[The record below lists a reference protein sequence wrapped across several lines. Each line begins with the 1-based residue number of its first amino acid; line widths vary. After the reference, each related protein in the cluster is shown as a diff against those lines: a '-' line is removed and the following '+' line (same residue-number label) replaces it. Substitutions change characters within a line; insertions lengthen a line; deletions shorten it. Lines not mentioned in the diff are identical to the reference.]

1 MNKFVIWLSDMDQ
14 WTQQVFCCMPW
25 PAVSVL
31 SLKKFSYILF
41 SYTHSQVSQVSK
53 MDAWTSHIYSTY
65 DFIPSY
71 IWLQNIKKKISLSIE
86 GICQNLRKFLHQTFL
101 G

>member
-41 SYTHSQVSQVSK
+41 SYTPSQVSQISK
-53 MDAWTSHIYSTY
+53 MDAWTSHIYCTY
-65 DFIPSY
+65 DFIHMTSKY
-71 IWLQNIKKKISLSIE
+71 KKKYLY
-86 GICQNLRKFLHQTFL
+86 QLKAFVKT
-101 G
+101 

>member
-14 WTQQVFCCMPW
+14 WTQQLFCCMPW

-41 SYTHSQVSQVSK
+41 SYTHSRVSQISK
-53 MDAWTSHIYSTY
+53 MDAWTSHIYCTY

-71 IWLQNIKKKISLSIE
+71 IWLQNIKKKYLYQLKAFVKTL
-86 GICQNLRKFLHQTFL
+86 GTFCIKL
-101 G
+101 F